1 LPRPQPATTPG
12 LPQKKHL
19 ELPKNEIQAMTTGE
33 NDFDLQSPI
42 KCCTIAR
49 VDAMESENSRDK
61 SARFD
66 FGRIKCGEVL
76 RIRSTEPFNL
86 VDVDR
91 F

>member
-1 LPRPQPATTPG
+1 LLSQ
-12 LPQKKHL
+12 KHL
-19 ELPKNEIQAMTTGE
+19 ELQKNEIQAITTDE
-33 NDFDLQSPI
+33 NDFDPQSPI
-42 KCCTIAR
+42 KCCTNAR

>member
-1 LPRPQPATTPG
+1 MKTILILNRPSSVAPMQ
-12 LPQKKHL
+12 
-19 ELPKNEIQAMTTGE
+19 ELMRWG
-33 NDFDLQSPI
+33 
-42 KCCTIAR
+42 
-49 VDAMESENSRDK
+49 SENSRDK

-66 FGRIKCGEVL
+66 FGWIKCGEVL

>member
-1 LPRPQPATTPG
+1 LLSQ
-12 LPQKKHL
+12 KHL
-19 ELPKNEIQAMTTGE
+19 ELQKNEIQAITTNE
-33 NDFDLQSPI
+33 NDFDPQSAM
-42 KCCTIAR
+42 KCCTNAR
-49 VDAMESENSRDK
+49 VDAMDAENSRDK
-61 SARFD
+61 SARLD

>member
-1 LPRPQPATTPG
+1 LLSQ
-12 LPQKKHL
+12 KHL
-19 ELPKNEIQAMTTGE
+19 ELQKNEIQAITTDE
-33 NDFDLQSPI
+33 NDFDPQSPI
-42 KCCTIAR
+42 KCCTNAR
-49 VDAMESENSRDK
+49 VDAMGSENSRDK

-76 RIRSTEPFNL
+76 RMCSTEPFNL